1 MAPDAIARLRRQG
14 DIALD
19 HDARLCFRGAA
30 DELHRWLGAQ
40 IEQMILS
47 TGAVPLEVPS
57 SIDRATLARAG
68 YFESF
73 ADGAIDVSADGS
85 AFLPPAACYHAYP
98 SMQGQPL
105 DTPRVFTLA
114 AACGRREDRTPDDVG
129 RLRRFYMREAVFAGA
144 GAWVS
149 AERDMWMRRAAA
161 FADALGLIGVMTPAT
176 DSFFGG
182 EGRGRRL
189 IQQIKQLKFELRMDA
204 GSAGQLAVASFNL
217 HGSFFTS
224 RFAIGP
230 LPDGSTAMSGCA
242 AFGIERWTLAC
253 LAQLAP
259 PAIQALI
266 EGGTPR
272 FTTNT

>member
-1 MAPDAIARLRRQG
+1 MAHDAIATLRQQG

-30 DELHRWLGAQ
+30 AELHGWLGAQ
-40 IEQMILS
+40 LEQMILS
-47 TGAVPLEVPS
+47 TGAAPLEVPT
-57 SIDRATLARAG
+57 SIDRGTLTRAG

-73 ADGAIDVSADGS
+73 ADGAIAVSADGS

-98 SMQGQPL
+98 SMQGLPL
-105 DTPRVFTLA
+105 DAPLVVTLA
-114 AACGRREDRTPDDVG
+114 AACGRREDRTTEDVG
-129 RLRRFYMREAVFAGA
+129 RLRRFHMRESVFVGA

-149 AERDMWMRRAAA
+149 AERDAWMRRAGA
-161 FADALGLIGVMTPAT
+161 FADGLGLTGVMTPAT
-176 DSFFGG
+176 DTFFGG

-189 IQQIKQLKFELRMDA
+189 IQKIKQLKFELRMDA

-217 HGSFFTS
+217 HESFFTS
-224 RFAIGP
+224 RFGIGP

-242 AFGIERWTLAC
+242 AFGLERWTLVC

-259 PAIQALI
+259 TAIQALI
-266 EGGTPR
+266 DGGMPR
-272 FTTNT
+272 STTNT